1 MKGANCM
8 ILYFSG
14 TGNSKFVAE
23 KIAKTTND
31 SVTSLNN
38 LIKENKSIKITDNE
52 KLVFV
57 TPTYGWR
64 IPKIVEN
71 KILTF
76 NKSFNNNVYFVMT
89 CGGEIRNAEVYL
101 KKLCVKKGYNYMGCS
116 EIVMPENYIAMFKTP
131 NKNEAVKIIDAALPK
146 IEETANLI
154 KSGSALPATKCNFT
168 GGIYSGAVNK
178 IFYDFFVKD
187 KKFYVTDK
195 CISCG
200 KCVKVCP
207 LNNIT
212 LTNKKPFWHSN
223 CTHCMACICSC
234 PAEAIEYGGNSK
246 NQPRYL
252 FPSELS

>member
-1 MKGANCM
+1 M

-31 SVTSLNN
+31 SVTSLND
-38 LIKENKSIKITDNE
+38 LIKENKSIKIADNE

-101 KKLCVKKGYNYMGCS
+101 KKLCDKKA
-116 EIVMPENYIAMFKTP
+116 IIIRA
-131 NKNEAVKIIDAALPK
+131 AVKLLCPK
-146 IEETANLI
+146 TI
-154 KSGSALPATKCNFT
+154 
-168 GGIYSGAVNK
+168 
-178 IFYDFFVKD
+178 
-187 KKFYVTDK
+187 
-195 CISCG
+195 
-200 KCVKVCP
+200 
-207 LNNIT
+207 
-212 LTNKKPFWHSN
+212 
-223 CTHCMACICSC
+223 
-234 PAEAIEYGGNSK
+234 
-246 NQPRYL
+246 
-252 FPSELS
+252 

>member
-1 MKGANCM
+1 M

-23 KIAKTTND
+23 QISKIIND
-31 SVTSLNN
+31 SIISLND
-38 LIKENKSIKITDNE
+38 LIKENETVKITDNE
-52 KLVFV
+52 KIIIV

-71 KILTF
+71 KILKF
-76 NKSFNNNVYFVMT
+76 NKSFNNIVYFIMT
-89 CGGEIRNAEVYL
+89 CGGEIRNAEIYL
-101 KKLCVKKGYNYMGCS
+101 KKLCKIKGYNFMGCS

-131 NKNEAVKIIDAALPK
+131 GKEEAFKIIKKTLPK

-154 KSGSALPATKCNFT
+154 KDSKPLPETKCNFV
-168 GGIYSGAVNK
+168 GGIYSGPINK

-212 LTNKKPFWHSN
+212 LTNKKPFWHNN

-234 PAEAIEYGGNSK
+234 PSEAIEYGNNSK
-246 NQPRYL
+246 GQPRYM
-252 FPSELS
+252 FPTELS